1 MDHNYYVHKHLKN
14 YKRYGLEKIIPN
26 QSEDANVVKGALDEY
41 LEAHET
47 IRTKCYLESTN
58 KDKPRLLDIEDFYNK
73 IIFGK
78 DNSGNKFDNT
88 SAAKII
94 TQATQ
99 NILNEKYGHRAGI
112 VENILGVAVNEDM
125 LEQESGYRGKIQ
137 KILKKNINNLNTKA
151 SYNKKTTYEDR
162 YKELKMIF
170 DKARPGTE
178 LRSLIE
184 EEIKNKQLAADLN
197 DLRKKLREIIKNMDD
212 TLDVKIINK
221 ETGLEQIN
229 PSLEY
234 FNKVID
240 TLGKL
245 PYWGVKKNQLGD
257 IGEIIT
263 SLIEYAK
270 IDGMALVLSDINVE
284 TLEESASKA
293 LKKGMSKV
301 ETKYEGIK
309 NYAKN
314 FPENWTA
321 TAAEGSYIAT
331 VNKVSGGKKTSKID
345 ISVTHLG
352 ASELK
357 KPLEFSVKN
366 YSSLKNDL
374 SVLTGSPVIELLNYI
389 DPEKY
394 FEGHFANLIYSHKD
408 ENENNV
414 SDLITYRTNVRK
426 MVQETALIVGIEGY
440 ERTNK
445 PNIFLAFGRYDQKV
459 RAYDVTALIAN
470 LLDEKSG
477 GSYKSQ
483 HYIPKKGVNN
493 EYYDISNLI
502 LKEGQNPKDVFN
514 NHKIHVSIKLDDL
527 INSEGTNKLIKKT

>member
-1 MDHNYYVHKHLKN
+1 MEYNYYVHKHLIN
-14 YKRYGLEKIIPN
+14 YKRYGLVEKKIEGK
-26 QSEDANVVKGALDEY
+26 EDADVVSDVLNNY
-41 LEAHET
+41 LKAHET
-47 IRTKCYLESTN
+47 IKKNCYLNSIN
-58 KDKPRLLDIEDFYNK
+58 KKNAPRLLDIEEFYNK

-78 DNSGNKFDNT
+78 DNSGKDFDNSKIADT
-88 SAAKII
+88 ITKAA
-94 TQATQ
+94 Q

-125 LEQESGYRGKIQ
+125 FEQESGYRGKIQ
-137 KILKKNINNLNTKA
+137 KILKRNINNLNTKA

-170 DKARPGTE
+170 DKARPGTK

-197 DLRKKLREIIKNMDD
+197 DLRKKLREIIKNMDG

-245 PYWGVKKNQLGD
+245 PYWGVQKNQLGD

-263 SLIEYAK
+263 SLMEYAI
-270 IDGMALVLSDINVE
+270 IDGEALVLSNFSSE
-284 TLEESASKA
+284 ELEKSADKA

-301 ETKYEGIK
+301 ETKYEGIV

-314 FPENWTA
+314 FSKDWTETIVDGQYA
-321 TAAEGSYIAT
+321 AT

-345 ISVTHLG
+345 IAITYLG
-352 ASELK
+352 GKQLQE
-357 KPLEFSVKN
+357 PLDFSVKN
-366 YSSLKNDL
+366 YSTLKGDL
-374 SVLTGSPVIELLNYI
+374 SVLTGSPITDLLKYI
-389 DPEKY
+389 DPKGY
-394 FEGHFANLIYSHKD
+394 FEGHFANLIYEHEDGDSVPHL
-408 ENENNV
+408 V
-414 SDLITYRTNVRK
+414 QYRTDIRNL
-426 MVQETALIVGIEGY
+426 VQETALIVGIEGY
-440 ERTNK
+440 NKSNK
-445 PNIFLAFGRYDQKV
+445 PNIFLAFGRYDKKV

-470 LLDEKSG
+470 LLTG
-477 GSYKSQ
+477 TGSYKSQ

-493 EYYDISNLI
+493 EYYDISNLT
-502 LKEGQNPKDVFN
+502 LKNNKTSRDVFDK
-514 NHKIHVSIKLDDL
+514 HKIHISIKLGDL